1 MKVNYIYLLAIIAFS
16 ITCNGLFGQKNR
28 LSTYTKAAE
37 EFTAT
42 LGEGANYDE
51 RGGALKLAILKS
63 LVPLKG
69 KIKLSQGLLSVTG
82 IATTASGAGA
92 TGLSQVLTDDAS
104 KKLIGFVS
112 SMATT
117 VFGGLQI
124 VISKT
129 AGAVEYK
136 KACNAAMEEWD
147 INEAHD
153 QKAYVKFLAKAEAI
167 HDSFERFAT
176 FETDIAA
183 TDAPKKVKKKELLE

>member
-1 MKVNYIYLLAIIAFS
+1 MKVNLTYLLAIIALTF
-16 ITCNGLFGQKNR
+16 TFNGLFSQKNR

-37 EFTAT
+37 EFTAN
-42 LGEGANYDE
+42 LGDVNYDE
-51 RGGALKLAILKS
+51 RGDALKLNILRS

-104 KKLIGFVS
+104 KKMIGFVS
-112 SMATT
+112 SVATT

-136 KACNAAMEEWD
+136 KACNAAIEEWE

-167 HDSFERFAT
+167 HDSFKRFAT
-176 FETDIAA
+176 YETDIAA